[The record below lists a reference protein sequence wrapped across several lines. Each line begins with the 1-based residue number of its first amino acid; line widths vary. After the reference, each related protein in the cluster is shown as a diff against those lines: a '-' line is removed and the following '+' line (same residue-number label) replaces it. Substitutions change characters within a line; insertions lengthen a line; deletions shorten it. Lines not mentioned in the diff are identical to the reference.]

1 MADEISNNLFLINAP
16 AGSGKTTTIY
26 QTVQKIISEEST
38 TAILCITYTRRAVEE
53 LRARLELNPVKIM
66 TIHAFLWEFMKPY
79 FSNSRI
85 VDLYFEIYGEQIKNK
100 IVDDT
105 EKGEESR
112 SWCRYVKKF
121 NKLNFDTIKENVKFI
136 YYNELEFNN
145 LYYGGI
151 GHDDLLSFSLN
162 IIEKYPIIKTK
173 MTECFRYI
181 FIDEYQDTSANVLKL
196 FYESVKG
203 TETKLYLYGDR
214 MQQIYDKYDGSF
226 EEQFSHFDTS
236 NKLRTNYR
244 SSKKIVC
251 VLNHL
256 YNNKEYAQ
264 DIPKNKKASTDITPK
279 LIITDNFKKQIM
291 VQENLLQGNVL
302 KLYITNQERFAN
314 MGAGNLYI
322 QIDNLKNE
330 EDEKIYGWDRKYSV
344 SDVMTLEEDENP
356 EPLFRLLLSIDKML
370 DYYKKKQYGNVI
382 QMLRNRERK
391 KDRFFQTVTLDIRE
405 HKDKIRLQKNLDKIN
420 EIYFQTTTAT
430 IGELLNCLN
439 DLHVIRQAVL
449 DMFSTAQY
457 QEILQIPLKE
467 FSGLCK
473 GLGIREVSTQ
483 HGVKGEGHDKVFFI
497 AEDNSHLG
505 VDIYSFFKMKTE
517 IDVEFQ
523 SFQKFY
529 YEYQKE
535 VENLKNMVSKDFLKS
550 AEVYKEVIDEVRNH
564 SKEIDEK
571 FINNMYYQY
580 LYKEFYDKS
589 LNPKPTHKNIK
600 EYVNINKA
608 NKMLL
613 AYKLFY
619 VSCSRAKTELY
630 VFVSKDK
637 IKNFRNEFI
646 NTFQKI
652 GFEICEDGNCN

>member
-226 EEQFSHFDTS
+226 EEQFSHFDT
-236 NKLRTNYR
+236 N
-244 SSKKIVC
+244 IG
-251 VLNHL
+251 
-256 YNNKEYAQ
+256 
-264 DIPKNKKASTDITPK
+264 
-279 LIITDNFKKQIM
+279 
-291 VQENLLQGNVL
+291 VQGV
-302 KLYITNQERFAN
+302 
-314 MGAGNLYI
+314 
-322 QIDNLKNE
+322 
-330 EDEKIYGWDRKYSV
+330 
-344 SDVMTLEEDENP
+344 
-356 EPLFRLLLSIDKML
+356 
-370 DYYKKKQYGNVI
+370 
-382 QMLRNRERK
+382 
-391 KDRFFQTVTLDIRE
+391 QTR
-405 HKDKIRLQKNLDKIN
+405 
-420 EIYFQTTTAT
+420 
-430 IGELLNCLN
+430 
-439 DLHVIRQAVL
+439 
-449 DMFSTAQY
+449 
-457 QEILQIPLKE
+457 
-467 FSGLCK
+467 
-473 GLGIREVSTQ
+473 
-483 HGVKGEGHDKVFFI
+483 
-497 AEDNSHLG
+497 
-505 VDIYSFFKMKTE
+505 
-517 IDVEFQ
+517 
-523 SFQKFY
+523 
-529 YEYQKE
+529 
-535 VENLKNMVSKDFLKS
+535 
-550 AEVYKEVIDEVRNH
+550 
-564 SKEIDEK
+564 
-571 FINNMYYQY
+571 
-580 LYKEFYDKS
+580 
-589 LNPKPTHKNIK
+589 
-600 EYVNINKA
+600 
-608 NKMLL
+608 
-613 AYKLFY
+613 
-619 VSCSRAKTELY
+619 
-630 VFVSKDK
+630 
-637 IKNFRNEFI
+637 
-646 NTFQKI
+646 
-652 GFEICEDGNCN
+652 